1 MSIERTLSII
11 KPYGIRKK
19 IIDEIN
25 KRFEDAGLAIV
36 NAKMM
41 QLSKSDAEGFYAIH
55 KDRSFFNDLVAYMT
69 SGLVMVQILEGENA
83 IQLNRRIM
91 GATNPEE
98 AADGTIRSD
107 FASSIEENVVHGSD
121 GPETAKAE
129 IEYFFG

>member
-11 KPYGIRKK
+11 KPDGVRKK

-25 KRFEDAGLAIV
+25 KRFEDAGLAVV

-121 GPETAKAE
+121 GLETAKTE

>member
-1 MSIERTLSII
+1 VSIERTLSII
-11 KPYGIRKK
+11 KPDGVRKK

-25 KRFEDAGLAIV
+25 KRFEDAGLAVV

>member
-11 KPYGIRKK
+11 KPDGVRKK

-36 NAKMM
+36 NAKMI

-69 SGLVMVQILEGENA
+69 SGLVMVQILEGKNA
-83 IQLNRRIM
+83 IKLNRRIM
-91 GATNPEE
+91 GATNPAE

>member
-1 MSIERTLSII
+1 VSIERTLSII
-11 KPYGIRKK
+11 KPDGVRKK

-91 GATNPEE
+91 GATNPAE